1 MEEYGLRK
9 SKTERRQ
16 EKKTRRRFKLHS
28 RGLRMVYHYVIGRLK
43 ANKKWAVWKEGVTV
57 LLFVGI

>member
-1 MEEYGLRK
+1 MEEYGLKKARPNGGERK
-9 SKTERRQ
+9 K
-16 EKKTRRRFKLHS
+16 RRRFKLHS